1 MLTYKA
7 QNSHLKT
14 KIPDLFLSGKI
25 FKNFNKLILRLTQVE
40 VLKKVARLEGFEP
53 PTYRFVAGPSIQL
66 R

>member
-7 QNSHLKT
+7 QNSHLKR
-14 KIPDLFLSGKI
+14 KIPDLFLTDRI
-25 FKNFNKLILRLTQVE
+25 LKNFNKLILRLTQVE

>member
-1 MLTYKA
+1 MQTY
-7 QNSHLKT
+7 NYKT
-14 KIPDLFLSGKI
+14 YGQKSAIRSKFGPLAILNNCRK
-25 FKNFNKLILRLTQVE
+25 KYLRLFQVE